1 MIVDKFFRAITKGTN
16 VGDPNIAKKVDGVVG
31 DVKDVVTTEQA
42 DALSNTGEEVIDAVE
57 GEKVI
62 DAVEGEKVALPFRNR
77 KDRIEDDLTKEG
89 NLTEAQINQQAI
101 LNQDAPELAEFKG
114 GVIDYKNFDAGE
126 IKVVNEMYESFLKG
140 DTDTYDGPLAQWFD
154 SADGVGEGNYPDLV
168 NNMTDALVTKYEK
181 GRLSNDDLLKYANSL
196 DSIEVFN
203 KIRDKKPGEI
213 LDVPIYIRG
222 LVESDILYK
231 KSVILQDRIM
241 TGQSKDFQLY
251 YNLLAQQIAL
261 LPSLKD
267 SISNAARSLQVSNNA
282 IKRNP
287 NYSQDVNNIMKAFEN
302 GIADDRAGIEFV
314 SAIAN
319 LNKRESAT
327 FARGLDKGLKSE
339 DYTSGIKTFRDM
351 WLEAWI
357 NTRLSSPITH
367 IVNIVG
373 NAGFI
378 GVRTIEIFGAA
389 AFNKVPGIRSRDG
402 VMFNEAFHYARGAG
416 KGFLLGLRNAKTSII
431 TGVPTGADGLSKLD
445 IPMKPKIHSSNLPN
459 YLTAGKYNITG
470 MAFNTLGT
478 VIRVPGRLL
487 ITGDELA
494 KGVIYGQELE
504 RHAIRA
510 GNRARFDIEDAIKN
524 GVLEPR
530 PGEILDLKTA
540 GKEAFDRAY
549 LNSMKN
555 PTSETV
561 DSIKNSMSE
570 GTFQADLPGPVF
582 NAMNQVLNNP
592 NVKFVIPFHKTI
604 INIFREVGK
613 RNPVMA
619 LAMPTVYKE
628 LGGSLG
634 PVARQTAISKL
645 ALGGGLMT
653 GFGLQAYGQAEE
665 NSDFIITGMAPIGR
679 EEKEAFYRK
688 GFLPYSIAA
697 LDKNTGLYNS
707 RSYSRF
713 DPISPLLAISADV
726 AYLMGRSDV
735 FSEDNHAVENALDT
749 GQLFI
754 TALAAVMPYL
764 LEQPFAVGLQK
775 LSSVMTPNYG
785 DAEQGIETILNN
797 LSQLLI
803 EPTVGMVNFTG
814 SFGAWLQKQSDLKIY
829 DTNATSAQMLA
840 SRNIFDGDTPQPIIE
855 FYKTLNKAMLD
866 NPFFNTDLTP
876 KLNLW
881 GREIERKQ
889 TLPLSPFRISEEK
902 YNVVDDAML
911 KYGIGI
917 TMPAGTIKG
926 IKLSSDEYY
935 EYILAVNKDDEFLDA
950 MKDLVQKESFKNLLN
965 TDKTKELNALKAIY
979 VDEGKRIFLA
989 SPKGRTILTMAEKAK
1004 DAEEKRIN
1012 SRGN

>member
-16 VGDPNIAKKVDGVVG
+16 VDDPNITKNVDGVVG

-126 IKVVNEMYESFLKG
+126 IKVVNEMYENFLKG

-181 GRLSNDDLLKYANSL
+181 GSFSNDDLLKYANSL

-213 LDVPIYIRG
+213 LYLPVYIRG

-231 KSVILQDRIM
+231 KGVILQDRIL

-251 YNLLAQQIAL
+251 YKLLAQQMAL

-287 NYSQDVNNIMKAFEN
+287 NYFQDVNNVMKAFKN

-314 SAIAN
+314 SAIAD
-319 LNKRESAT
+319 LNKREAAT

-339 DYTSGIKTFRDM
+339 DYKSGIQTFRDM
-351 WLEAWI
+351 WLEVWI
-357 NTRLSSPITH
+357 NSRLSSPITH
-367 IVNIVG
+367 IVNIAG
-373 NAGFI
+373 NTGFI
-378 GVRTIEIFGAA
+378 AMRTIELFGAA
-389 AFNKVPGIRSRDG
+389 ALNKVPGLRSRDG
-402 VMFNEAFHYARGAG
+402 VMFNEAFHYAKGTG
-416 KGFLLGLRNAKTSII
+416 KGFMLGVRNAGTSIR

-445 IPMKPKIHSSNLPN
+445 MPVNRAIHSSNLPD
-459 YLTAGKYNITG
+459 YMTAGKHNILAMG
-470 MAFNTLGT
+470 VNAFGVLT
-478 VIRVPGRLL
+478 RVPGRLL
-487 ITGDELA
+487 ITEDELA
-494 KGVIYGQELE
+494 KGIIYMQELE
-504 RHAIRA
+504 RYSIRA

-524 GVLEPR
+524 GVLEPS
-530 PGEILDLKTA
+530 KTA

-561 DSIKNSMSE
+561 DNIKNSMSE
-570 GTFQADLPGPVF
+570 GTFQADMPDGILTS
-582 NAMNQVLNNP
+582 MNKVLNNP
-592 NVKFVIPFHKTI
+592 NIKFVIPFHKTVM
-604 INIFREVGK
+604 NIFLEVGK
-613 RNPVMA
+613 RNPLMA
-619 LAMPTVYKE
+619 AFMPSVQKAIR
-628 LGGSLG
+628 GDLG
-634 PVARQTAISKL
+634 PVARQTALSKV
-645 ALGGGLMT
+645 ALGGSLMT
-653 GFGLQAYGQAEE
+653 WFGSMAYGTAEE
-665 NSDFIITGMAPIGR
+665 NSNMIITGMAPTNKAER
-679 EEKEAFYRK
+679 EAFYRK
-688 GFLPYSIAA
+688 GFQPYSIATY
-697 LDKNTGLYNS
+697 NPVTELYES

-735 FSEDNHAVENALDT
+735 FSKDNNATENATDSAK
-749 GQLFI
+749 LFI
-754 TALAAVMPYL
+754 MALAAVFPYL
-764 LEQPFAVGLQK
+764 TEQPFLQGIKK
-775 LSSVMTPNYG
+775 LGGVIQPGYG
-785 DAEQGIETILNN
+785 DPEQSLTRS
-797 LSQLLI
+797 LSALGGLLM
-803 EPTVGMVNFTG
+803 EPTVGLLTNPTG
-814 SFGAWLQKQSDLKIY
+814 PFGAWLQSQSDPKLY
-829 DTNATSAQMLA
+829 DVNATGKQMEA
-840 SRNIFDGDTPQPIIE
+840 ARNLFGPDVPQPIKE
-855 FYKTLNKAMLD
+855 FYKVFNKAMLD
-866 NPFFNTDLTP
+866 NPFFNPDLPP

-881 GREIERKQ
+881 GREIDRKE
-889 TLPLSPFRISEEK
+889 TLPLSPFRISDEK
-902 YNVVDDAML
+902 YNAVDDAML
-911 KYGIGI
+911 KYGFGLI
-917 TMPAGTIKG
+917 MPPGEISG
-926 IKLSSDEYY
+926 VPLSSDEYND
-935 EYILAVNKDDEFLDA
+935 YIKFINQDDKLLEEMNK
-950 MKDLVQKESFKNLLN
+950 LVLSRRFEQADIYDKHEQMQTIYRAFK
-965 TDKTKELNALKAIY
+965 AA
-979 VDEGKRIFLA
+979 GKQRFLA
-989 SPKGRTILTMAEKAK
+989 SQQ
-1004 DAEEKRIN
+1004 
-1012 SRGN
+1012 

>member
-1 MIVDKFFRAITKGTN
+1 MIVDKLFRAITKGKK
-16 VGDPNIAKKVDGVVG
+16 VDDPTITKTVDSVVDDVDGVV
-31 DVKDVVTTEQA
+31 DDVVTPEQA
-42 DALSNTGEEVIDAVE
+42 DALRNTGEAVIDDAVE
-57 GEKVI
+57 NI
-62 DAVEGEKVALPFRNR
+62 PFVN
-77 KDRIEDDLTKEG
+77 KGDRIEDALTKE
-89 NLTEAQINQQAI
+89 NKLSADQIKQQAI
-101 LNQDAPELAEFKG
+101 LNGSNTPELAEFKE

-154 SADGVGEGNYPDLV
+154 STDGVGEGNYPDLV

-181 GRLSNDDLLKYANSL
+181 GSFSNDDLLKYANSL

-213 LDVPIYIRG
+213 LDVPIYLRG
-222 LVESDILYK
+222 LIESDILYK

-251 YNLLAQQIAL
+251 YKLLTQQMAL

-267 SISNAARSLQVSNNA
+267 SISNSARSLQVSNNA

-302 GIADDRAGIEFV
+302 GITNDEEGIEFV
-314 SAIAN
+314 SAIAY
-319 LNKRESAT
+319 LNKRESAA
-327 FARGLDKGLKSE
+327 FPKELDRGLKSK

-367 IVNIVG
+367 MVNTLG
-373 NAGFI
+373 NLGFI
-378 GVRTIEIFGAA
+378 GMRTTEIFGAA
-389 AFNKVPGIRSRDG
+389 AINKIPLVGSRDG
-402 VMFNEAFHYARGAG
+402 VMFNEAFGYVRGMG
-416 KGFLLGLRNAKTSII
+416 KGLMLGARNAKTSII

-445 IPMKPKIHSSNLPN
+445 MPVKKAIHSSNLPD
-459 YLTAGKYNITG
+459 YMTAGKYNITG
-470 MAFNTLGT
+470 IAFNTLGT
-478 VIRVPGRLL
+478 IIRIPGRLL

-494 KGVIYGQELE
+494 KGVIYRQELE

-530 PGEILDLKTA
+530 PGEVFDLKTA
-540 GKEAFDRAY
+540 GKQAFDRAY

-592 NVKFVIPFHKTI
+592 NLKFVVPFHKTVM
-604 INIFREVGK
+604 NIFREVGK
-613 RNPVMA
+613 RNPIMA

-634 PVARQTAISKL
+634 PVARQTAVAKL
-645 ALGGGLMT
+645 GLGTGLMT
-653 GFGLQAYGQAEE
+653 AFGLYAYGQAEE
-665 NSDFIITGMAPIGR
+665 NSDFTITGMAPIGKKER
-679 EEKEAFYRK
+679 EAFYRK
-688 GFLPYSIAA
+688 GFQPYSIAY

-713 DPISPLLAISADV
+713 DPLSPLLAISADV

-735 FSEDNHAVENALDT
+735 FSKDNHAVENALDV
-749 GQLFI
+749 GHVFI

-764 LEQPFAVGLQK
+764 LEQPFAVGIQK
-775 LSSVMTPNYG
+775 LASVMTPNYG
-785 DAEQGIETILNN
+785 DAEQGMGTILNN
-797 LSQLLI
+797 LSQLLM

-814 SFGAWLQKQSDLKIY
+814 SFGGWLQRQSDPKMY
-829 DTNATSAQMLA
+829 DVNATSAQMLA
-840 SRNIFDGDTPQPIIE
+840 SRNIFDGDTPEPIRQ
-855 FYKTLNKAMLD
+855 FYKTLNNAMLN

-965 TDKTKELNALKAIY
+965 VDKAKELNALKTIY
-979 VDEGKRIFLA
+979 VDAGKRNFLA
-989 SPKGRTILTMAEKAK
+989 SPKGRAILTMAEKAK
-1004 DAEEKRIN
+1004 VAEEEIVN